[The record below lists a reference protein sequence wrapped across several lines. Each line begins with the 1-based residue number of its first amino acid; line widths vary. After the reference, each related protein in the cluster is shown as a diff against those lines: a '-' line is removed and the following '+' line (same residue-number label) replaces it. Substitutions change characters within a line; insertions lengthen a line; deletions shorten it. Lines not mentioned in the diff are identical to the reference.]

1 MSCLSCLLKNM
12 LEDSVAADV
21 LSRQVND
28 GTGALERAGH
38 NLGKGISLLFGS
50 GIETNI

>member
-28 GTGALERAGH
+28 GTGAYW
-38 NLGKGISLLFGS
+38 S
-50 GIETNI
+50 GQAIT